1 MFEKNIPKFVRLLS
15 VAVLKLTIVD
25 FSLRCLLCRRLI
37 RASLLTSLPSCIRLA
52 MFYLELE

>member
-25 FSLRCLLCRRLI
+25 YSLRCLLCRRLI
-37 RASLLTSLPSCIRLA
+37 RAS
-52 MFYLELE
+52 